1 MLWPKLG
8 GYFLIFFG
16 FICDDIIALRDFY
29 SAFPVDLQ
37 FVTQTKRGGDR
48 PEPCHMF
55 GRLKRFRF
63 HAGVIAPGM
72 GLTHGCRRDTLVPS
86 YRVVWSSEPAH
97 A

>member
-1 MLWPKLG
+1 
-8 GYFLIFFG
+8 
-16 FICDDIIALRDFY
+16 
-29 SAFPVDLQ
+29 
-37 FVTQTKRGGDR
+37 
-48 PEPCHMF
+48 MF